1 MAPAGRGSAHGS
13 GEPTSSGTMLCYANF
28 YLSVNSFFA
37 IYQPGDARLDVYL
50 STETDAQDEP
60 RHLAGARFSDMSTE
74 QDVA

>member
-37 IYQPGDARLDVYL
+37 IYQATRGYVYRDTL
-50 STETDAQDEP
+50 KMSLA

>member
-37 IYQPGDARLDVYL
+37 IYQPGDARLDVYRDTL
-50 STETDAQDEP
+50 K
-60 RHLAGARFSDMSTE
+60 MSLGTL
-74 QDVA
+74 QALVSAT

>member
-37 IYQPGDARLDVYL
+37 IYQPGDARLDRRL
-50 STETDAQDEP
+50 PRHAQDEP